1 MTTFT
6 YSCFDELVYSAP
18 LPGEVTLDEALDEV
32 TLPAGIAL
40 WLFFDGLLLGSLFA
54 WPCPSSASFLIRF
67 MIVGTNLLDKEM
79 IPGSW
84 KKKKTLGY

>member
-40 WLFFDGLLLGSLFA
+40 
-54 WPCPSSASFLIRF
+54 
-67 MIVGTNLLDKEM
+67 
-79 IPGSW
+79 
-84 KKKKTLGY
+84 